1 MSSRRVV
8 GQITSSVGGGR
19 TSPQTAHFAGNG
31 VELVFTI
38 VATSKIAIHSVFVG
52 GQRYREGVD
61 FTKDDTLK
69 QITFLAAAV
78 PLNVGI
84 DVEYFLN
91 ASIRQP
97 STVSNLSAAQLAQ
110 LANDLTPYLV

>member
-1 MSSRRVV
+1 MSARRLV

-19 TSPQTAHFAGNG
+19 TTPQTAYFAGDG
-31 VELVFTI
+31 ATLVFTI
-38 VATSKIAIHSVFVG
+38 VATHKIAIHSVFVG

-69 QITFLAAAV
+69 QITFLGAAV
-78 PLNVGI
+78 PLNVDI
-84 DVEYFLN
+84 DVEYFLD

-110 LANDLTPYLV
+110 LANDLAPYLL